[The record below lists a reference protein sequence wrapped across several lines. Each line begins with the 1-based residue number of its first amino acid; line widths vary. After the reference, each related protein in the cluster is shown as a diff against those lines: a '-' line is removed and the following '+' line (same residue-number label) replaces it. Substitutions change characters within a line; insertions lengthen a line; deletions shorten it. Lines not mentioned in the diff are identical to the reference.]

1 MLFKL
6 KFIRLFRFF
15 KSGLFLKKNRK
26 VNPFS
31 FINFIYFTNGGNEII
46 VEFGN
51 FPIIKVNEIDNNFGK
66 SVKNDVLKLRITNI
80 NPIIKIL
87 KPGKVI
93 NNIIF
98 VFKICIFFLIFKRL
112 GEIIKSVTDK
122 GIISF
127 LNIGNIKAFG
137 IPYP

>member
-66 SVKNDVLKLRITNI
+66 SVKNNVLKLRITNI

-98 VFKICIFFLIFKRL
+98 VFKICIFF
-112 GEIIKSVTDK
+112 
-122 GIISF
+122 
-127 LNIGNIKAFG
+127 
-137 IPYP
+137 